1 MEEQDS
7 IGLFFKDIETSQI
20 WVQLPK
26 VVDIEGTTQV
36 ETYRLVVDRYTFSQ
50 DISGIINKLDE
61 NQELR
66 TVLRTLYYSRMDQKG
81 LLWNKPEEGESSGDF
96 SKVPY
101 SGKKPKMQELLIYL
115 TQLGLLQMGKTLYAN
130 QPIGADML
138 NEVLNSIPI
147 ALAWVH
153 APKQRFIGMTHEYGV
168 AALLGIVYVLN
179 YVSYCLVL
187 PLMSTIKIMQLGGQ
201 FDASGRYQYQFPDGS
216 INTLGNDLLRT
227 VMPNIETADVEK
239 LFSSFP
245 RITISQRILELAYW
259 TIGPHELATNYN
271 NNMILNRNH
280 GVIMLDLFRE

>member
-1 MEEQDS
+1 
-7 IGLFFKDIETSQI
+7 
-20 WVQLPK
+20 
-26 VVDIEGTTQV
+26 
-36 ETYRLVVDRYTFSQ
+36 
-50 DISGIINKLDE
+50 
-61 NQELR
+61 
-66 TVLRTLYYSRMDQKG
+66 MDQKG

-179 YVSYCLVL
+179 YVTYCLVL

-271 NNMILNRNH
+271 NNMILINHFLNSKVKESWRDYVGFIQRINAIWDMVFEQIKTLNRGTIPDEFGIIKSLTWGEIAN
-280 GVIMLDLFRE
+280 MELKPEL